1 MSNATQKVLLLHSS
15 REGQTK
21 KILHYIESQLGER
34 AQCDVS
40 DLHQAPTLDLTQYD
54 RVLIGASIRYG
65 HFNKKLYQFIDTH
78 SEQLNRVKAGFFSV
92 NLTARKPGKDTAE
105 TSAYSRKF
113 LEKSPW
119 TPQLHGVFAGAL
131 YYPRYK
137 WFDRMMIRL
146 IMHIT
151 GGETDTSKE
160 VEYTDWQ
167 KVKAFT
173 DQFAQF

>member
-1 MSNATQKVLLLHSS
+1 MQKVLLLHSS

-21 KILHYIESQLGER
+21 KILHFIEKQLGTS
-34 AQCDVS
+34 AQCEVKDI
-40 DLHQAPTLDLTQYD
+40 HQLPSVDLTKYD

-65 HFNKKLYQFIDTH
+65 HFNKKLYQFIDAH
-78 SEQLNRVKAGFFSV
+78 AEQLKAAKAAFFSV
-92 NLTARKPGKDTAE
+92 NLTARKPGKDTPE

-113 LEKSPW
+113 IEKSPW
-119 TPQLHGVFAGAL
+119 TPVLHGVFAGAL

-137 WFDRMMIRL
+137 WFDRMMIRF

-151 GGETDTSKE
+151 GGETDTTKE

-167 KVKAFT
+167 KVEEFSE
-173 DQFAQF
+173 QFARF